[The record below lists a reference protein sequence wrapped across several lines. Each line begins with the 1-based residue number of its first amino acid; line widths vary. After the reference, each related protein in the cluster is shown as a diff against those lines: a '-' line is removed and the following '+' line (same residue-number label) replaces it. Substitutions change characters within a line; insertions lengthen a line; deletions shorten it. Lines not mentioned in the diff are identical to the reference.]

1 MDELERIEQATDK
14 VTDFQKKYNV
24 TQKRIAYIIGKNLT
38 LFVCMLVPLLLIG
51 FVWTD
56 FGAIVLGP
64 KIFSDGVL
72 TVALF
77 VVGEIMMTRLGAD
90 GGKMDA
96 DYLASKSEFD
106 SLARRVGEVGSM
118 LLGVFCDWQID
129 VEMEQ
134 AIHFRL
140 RMLRMTPKM
149 WEEVRHLPPDE
160 LEARFGKHRAK
171 KMIEIISLKPIELN
185 EAILLYNGE
194 YYTARGGVPESG
206 EAYIHKKR
214 HIIGTVLACIFTG
227 LLTVSVV
234 VTLTSDITIAR
245 VIYTVFKLTM
255 LLFRM
260 AKGYDRGARA
270 YNTVEARQFKA
281 KSNYLRQYIRFVED
295 KLYLKLGDKYGDI
308 SCFVNDVETKPE
320 SEKAT
325 EATTENTTTNEE

>member
-1 MDELERIEQATDK
+1 MEELERIEQSVDK
-14 VTDFQKKYNV
+14 VADFQKKYNV
-24 TQKRIAYIIGKNLT
+24 NQKKISYIIGKNLT
-38 LFVCMLVPLLLIG
+38 LFVCMLIPLLLIG

-64 KIFSDGVL
+64 KMFSDGIL
-72 TVALF
+72 TVTLF

-90 GGKMDA
+90 GGKMDT
-96 DYLASKSEFD
+96 DYISAKDEFEAAVTKVSEI
-106 SLARRVGEVGSM
+106 GSM

-134 AIHFRL
+134 ATHFRL
-140 RMLRMTPKM
+140 RLLRMTPKM
-149 WEEVRHLPPDE
+149 WDEVKNLRPDE
-160 LEARFGKHRAK
+160 LEARFGKQRAK
-171 KMIEIISLKPIELN
+171 KMLEIINLKPIELN

-194 YYTARGGVPESG
+194 YTARGGVPESG

-214 HIIGTVLACIFTG
+214 HIIGTVLACLFTG
-227 LLTVSVV
+227 LLTVTVV
-234 VTLTSDITIAR
+234 VTLTSDITLAR

-270 YNTVEARQFKA
+270 YNTIEVRQLKA
-281 KSNYLRQYIRFVED
+281 KTNYLKQYVRFIED

-308 SCFVNDVETKPE
+308 SFF
-320 SEKAT
+320 AT
-325 EATTENTTTNEE
+325 EATTENTITNEE